1 MRSCA
6 AVIAVSVIAL
16 PAAIVTPAERVVRR
30 DDHQGGLSPRLL
42 DDAFPLLYR
51 YQHPA
56 KHASYPGD
64 VFLLNHFRYAYQN
77 RQLVFEYLYTARA
90 AYSEFTGPLTK

>member
-1 MRSCA
+1 MRSYA

-16 PAAIVTPAERVVRR
+16 PVAIVTSADR
-30 DDHQGGLSPRLL
+30 GLSPRLL

-51 YQHPA
+51 DQHPA

-64 VFLLNHFRYAYQN
+64 IFLHNHFRYAYQN
-77 RQLVFEYLYTARA
+77 RQLSF
-90 AYSEFTGPLTK
+90 